1 MDNLKCV
8 LLLQRHVTKSYTVP
22 KDEEGEEW
30 TYRKSVLL
38 LASLSN
44 YKSRRVLQ

>member
-8 LLLQRHVTKSYTVP
+8 LLVQRLVTKTYTVP
-22 KDEEGEEW
+22 KDKVGEEW

-38 LASLSN
+38 PAPLSH
-44 YKSRRVLQ
+44 YKSRRVL